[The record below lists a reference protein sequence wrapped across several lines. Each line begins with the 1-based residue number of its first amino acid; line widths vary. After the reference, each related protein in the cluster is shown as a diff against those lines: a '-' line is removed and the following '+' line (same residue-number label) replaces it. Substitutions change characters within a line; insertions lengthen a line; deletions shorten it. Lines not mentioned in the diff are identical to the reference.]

1 MSLLF
6 SILVNQI
13 APILLAAGAGF
24 AVGRAQKIDL
34 KAISRIIF
42 YIFSP
47 CLVLTSFTESNLSGE
62 QFGRMALFTTGTVV
76 ALGLAAFLF
85 GRVLKLDRHT
95 LAGLMVINMF
105 GNGGNYGLPLNL
117 FAFGETALAWATIYY
132 VVSTALV
139 YTAGIVVASSGRA
152 AWREA
157 LIGVFKVPMIYGLII
172 AIILK
177 LMGWELPL
185 PIFRAVKLLSQA
197 ALPVMLVV
205 LGLQLAEVRRP
216 ENLRL
221 VTSASIFQLI
231 SGPLVGLMMAGLV
244 GLSGPARQAAVVE
257 ASMPT
262 AVITTIIAVEY
273 NIDPVFVTGVVFV
286 TTLLSPLTLTPLI
299 AFLQQ

>member
-1 MSLLF
+1 MSLLL

-13 APILLAAGAGF
+13 TPILLAAGAGF
-24 AVGRAQKIDL
+24 VVGRTQKIDL
-34 KAISRIIF
+34 KAVSRIIF

-47 CLVLTSFTESNLSGE
+47 CLVLTSFTESRLSGE
-62 QFGRMALFTTGTVV
+62 QFGRMAAFTAGTVIM
-76 ALGLAAFLF
+76 LGLAAFLF
-85 GRVLKLDRHT
+85 GRALKLDRHT
-95 LAGLMVINMF
+95 LAGLMIINMF

-132 VVSTALV
+132 VISTALV

-152 AWREA
+152 TLREA
-157 LIGVFKVPMIYGLII
+157 LVGVFKVPMIYGLLI
-172 AIILK
+172 AVILR
-177 LMGWELPL
+177 LAGWELPL

-221 VTSASIFQLI
+221 VTSASVFQLI
-231 SGPLVGLMMAGLV
+231 SGPLVGLFMAALV

-273 NIDPVFVTGVVFV
+273 NIDPVFVTGVVV
-286 TTLLSPLTLTPLI
+286 MTTLLSPLTLTPLI

>member
-1 MSLLF
+1 MSLLL

-62 QFGRMALFTTGTVV
+62 QFGRMALFTAGTVV
-76 ALGLAAFLF
+76 VLGLAAFLF

-132 VVSTALV
+132 VISTALV

-177 LMGWELPL
+177 LIGWELPL

>member
-1 MSLLF
+1 MLF
-6 SILVNQI
+6 SILLNQI

-24 AVGRAQKIDL
+24 AIGRAQKIDL
-34 KAISRIIF
+34 KTLSRIIF

-62 QFGRMALFTTGTVV
+62 QFGRMALFTAGTV
-76 ALGLAAFLF
+76 ALLGLAAFLF
-85 GRVLKLDRHT
+85 GRLLRLERHT
-95 LAGLMVINMF
+95 LAGLVLVNMF

-152 AWREA
+152 ALRQA
-157 LIGVFKVPMIYGLII
+157 LVGVFKVPMIYGLIL
-172 AIILK
+172 AIFLR

-221 VTSASIFQLI
+221 VTTASIFQLVC
-231 SGPLVGLMMAGLV
+231 GPLVGLLMAALV
-244 GLSGPARQAAVVE
+244 GLAGPARQAAVVE

-273 NIDPVFVTGVVFV
+273 NVDPVFVTGVVFV
-286 TTLLSPLTLTPLI
+286 TTLLSPLTLAPLI
-299 AFLQQ
+299 AFLQ

>member
-1 MSLLF
+1 MSLLL

-62 QFGRMALFTTGTVV
+62 QFGRMALFTAGTVV
-76 ALGLAAFLF
+76 VLGLAAFLF

-132 VVSTALV
+132 VISTALV

-152 AWREA
+152 TLREA

-172 AIILK
+172 AILLK

-185 PIFRAVKLLSQA
+185 PIMRAVKLLSQA